1 MADAVSTFKAV
12 CRGGLNTGSDVLSLG
27 EQSSGAAIQLVNY
40 EPNLEGGYRRLSGFA
55 NNMGSV
61 TGTGSVLGVCVANGI
76 QQGIFGA
83 RTPSSGANYLHHWN
97 FYFTIAVTSGQGTNL
112 SVGETVTAVV
122 SSSDNTVVSAT
133 GTVKIAASALVTI
146 DFGFNPSIVFS
157 SGNVITGTTS
167 EGTATATGDAARI
180 GWTEITSDLI
190 ANDPDGVSASAS
202 ISLSSGVASATIG
215 GALAAGGAVNFTTH
229 AGSEQPRKVTIT
241 AGGNESGRTFT
252 VTGTDYLGSAQVEAI
267 TGPNNAT
274 VSTTKYFNTV
284 TSVTVSTPTQVI
296 VKAGGD
302 ESGRTYTVTGTDS
315 TDRILVEEL
324 TGPNNSTT
332 TSTQFFKTVTK
343 ISVDAAT
350 AGDVLVG
357 TSGDDNGI
365 SVAATSSEAE
375 DLTLGGELASGGAVS
390 FGIATA
396 GAVTIGS
403 GAGQYRPS
411 NPTMTGVTKVRFEKI
426 NFGTPKIVLTD
437 GINPAATYDGTN
449 YIQITDAIALNPVV
463 SGDPQDAPTDPTIA
477 AEFQNHL
484 FLAGDPA
491 EVSNL
496 YFSAPTAET
505 DYSPANGAGVI
516 NVGFEIVAIKKFRN
530 VLYIFGNNNI
540 KRLVGENAANFRLET
555 VTSNLGC
562 LATDSVVELGGDL
575 LFLAPDGIRPIGG
588 TNKIGDVNLETI
600 SKSIQSTI
608 NNLITSQELSG
619 LSAVIVRAKSQFRY
633 FFNVEGTAGLLG
645 ALREYKGNYS
655 FEFGQVAGIVCTCA
669 DSGYI
674 GTKEFVIHG
683 DSAGKVFQQE
693 TSNAFDTTN
702 ILSVYKTPFIYMDN
716 PEQRKNYYSVSTYM
730 SSEGINN
737 ILLGVTYDYEGTSV
751 LNPEN
756 LVIDLSSP
764 ASFYDSGTNIAVYD
778 TTDIYDGN
786 PSPVESSSFSGSGKS
801 VSFRY
806 VTDDTN
812 PSHSI
817 QGYSITYGTG
827 DVR

>member
-27 EQSSGAAIQLVNY
+27 TESSGAAIQLVNY

-55 NNMGSV
+55 NNMGTV

-122 SSSDNTVVSAT
+122 SSSDNTTVSAT

-146 DFGFNPSIVFS
+146 DFGFNPSVVFS
-157 SGNVITGTTS
+157 SGNVITGATS
-167 EGTATATGDAARI
+167 GGTATATGDAARI
-180 GWTEITSDLI
+180 GWTEVTSDVI
-190 ANDPDGVSASAS
+190 ANDPDGVSTSAS
-202 ISLSSGVASATIG
+202 ISLSSGVASATIN
-215 GALAAGGAVNFTTH
+215 GALSSGGAVNFTT
-229 AGSEQPRKVTIT
+229 AASEQPRQVTVT
-241 AGGNESGRTFT
+241 ASGNESGRIFT
-252 VTGTDYLGSAQVEAI
+252 VTGTDSSGSAQVDAI
-267 TGPNNAT
+267 TGPNNST
-274 VSTTKYFNTV
+274 VSTTDFFNTV
-284 TSVTVSTPTQVI
+284 TSVTVSAPLQVI

-302 ESGRTYTVTGTDS
+302 ESDRTFTVTGTNSEDA
-315 TDRILVEEL
+315 TLIEEL

-332 TSTQFFKTVTK
+332 TSVNSFKTVTS
-343 ISVDAAT
+343 IAVDAAT
-350 AGDVLVG
+350 AGAIEVG
-357 TSGDDNGI
+357 TSADDNGI
-365 SVAATSSEAE
+365 CASQTPSGAGN
-375 DLTLGGELASGGAVS
+375 LTINGALASSGAVS

-403 GAGQYRPS
+403 GTGQYSPN
-411 NPTMTGVTKVRFEKI
+411 NPTMTGVSNRRFEKI
-426 NFGTPKIVLTD
+426 NCGTPKIVLTD

-449 YIQITDAIALNPVV
+449 YIQIT
-463 SGDPQDAPTDPTIA
+463 SSFAPTDPTMS

-484 FLAGDPA
+484 FLAGDPE

-505 DYSPANGAGVI
+505 DFNPANGAGVI

-530 VLYIFGNNNI
+530 VLYIFGTNNI
-540 KRLVGENAANFRLET
+540 KRLVGENSANFTLET

-588 TNKIGDVNLETI
+588 TNKIGDVNLETV
-600 SKSIQSTI
+600 SKNIQQTVKNMI
-608 NNLITSQELSG
+608 VGETLTNLSS
-619 LSAVIVRAKSQFRY
+619 VIVRSKSQFRY
-633 FFNVEGTAGLLG
+633 MFSTSGSAGLIG
-645 ALREYKGNYS
+645 ALREYQGQYA
-655 FEFGQVAGIVCTCA
+655 FEFGQLSGIECTCA
-669 DSGYI
+669 DSGYV
-674 GTKEFVIHG
+674 GQTEFVIHG
-683 DSAGKVFQQE
+683 ASNGKVYQQE
-693 TSNAFDTTN
+693 SGNAFDTSN
-702 ILSVYKTPFIYMDN
+702 ILSIYKTPFIYMEN
-716 PEQRKNYYSVSTYM
+716 PEQRKTYYSKATYM
-730 SSEGINN
+730 SAEGNFSIA
-737 ILLGVTYDYEGTSV
+737 LSVTYDYDNTDIST
-751 LNPEN
+751 PDN
-756 LVIDLSSP
+756 LSMANTAP
-764 ASFYDSGTNIAVYD
+764 GAFFDSGTNIAVYD

-786 PSPVESSSFSGSGKS
+786 PSPVESVTFSGSGKAIA
-801 VSFRY
+801 FTY

-812 PSHSI
+812 ASHSI
-817 QGYSITYGTG
+817 QGYTVTYGLG

>member
-146 DFGFNPSIVFS
+146 DFGFNPPIVFS
-157 SGNVITGTTS
+157 SGNVITGATS
-167 EGTATATGDAARI
+167 GGAATATGNAARI

-190 ANDPDGVSASAS
+190 ADDPDGVSASAS

-215 GALAAGGAVNFTTH
+215 GALAAGGAVNFTTQ
-229 AGSEQPRKVTIT
+229 AGSEQPRQVTIT

-449 YIQITDAIALNPVV
+449 YIQIT
-463 SGDPQDAPTDPTIA
+463 SSFAPTDPTMS

-484 FLAGDPA
+484 FLAGDLT

-505 DYSPANGAGVI
+505 DFNPANGGGVI

-530 VLYIFGNNNI
+530 VLYIFGTNNI
-540 KRLVGENAANFRLET
+540 KRLVGENSANFRLET

-575 LFLAPDGIRPIGG
+575 LFLSPDGIRPIGG

-600 SKSIQSTI
+600 SKNIQSTVKNMI
-608 NNLITSQELSG
+608 VGETLTNLSS
-619 LSAVIVRAKSQFRY
+619 VIIRSKSQFRY
-633 FFNVEGTAGLLG
+633 MFSTSGSAGIIG
-645 ALREYKGNYS
+645 ALREYQGNYS
-655 FEFGQVAGIVCTCA
+655 FEFGQLSGIECTCA

-674 GTKEFVIHG
+674 GQTEFVIHG
-683 DSAGKVFQQE
+683 ASTGKVFQQE
-693 TSNAFDTTN
+693 SGDAFDTSN
-702 ILSVYKTPFIYMDN
+702 ILSIYKTPFVYMDN
-716 PEQRKNYYSVSTYM
+716 PEQRKNYYSTATYM
-730 SSEGINN
+730 SAEGNFSIA
-737 ILLGVTYDYEGTSV
+737 LGVSYDYENTDISTPDNLNMANTS
-751 LNPEN
+751 PG
-756 LVIDLSSP
+756 
-764 ASFYDSGTNIAVYD
+764 AFFDSGSNIAVYD

-786 PSPVESSSFSGSGKS
+786 PSPVESVTFSGSGKS
-801 VSFRY
+801 ISFVY

-817 QGYSITYGTG
+817 QGYTITYGLG

>member
-12 CRGGLNTGSDVLSLG
+12 CRGGLNSGTDVLSLG
-27 EQSSGAAIQLVNY
+27 EESSGAATQLVNY
-40 EPNLEGGYRRLSGFA
+40 EPNLEGGYRKINGYA
-55 NNMGSV
+55 NNFGTVGTSGVAGS
-61 TGTGSVLGVCVANGI
+61 GSVLGVCVANGI
-76 QQGIFGA
+76 QQGIFAA
-83 RTPSSGANYLHHWN
+83 RNIASGVNYLHHWN
-97 FYFTIAVTSGQGTNL
+97 FYYTFTVASDTNLTVGETLTERTTAGDASTATTVTGTLISKSSNTIVVNFGQTPSAVFTNGSAISDDSFDTNTTISTAPAEIGWVAVTS
-112 SVGETVTAVV
+112 
-122 SSSDNTVVSAT
+122 
-133 GTVKIAASALVTI
+133 
-146 DFGFNPSIVFS
+146 DF
-157 SGNVITGTTS
+157 
-167 EGTATATGDAARI
+167 
-180 GWTEITSDLI
+180 I

-215 GALAAGGAVNFTTH
+215 GALASSGAVNFTT
-229 AGSEQPRKVTIT
+229 ASGSEQPRQVTIT

-284 TSVTVSTPTQVI
+284 TSVTVSAPLQVI
-296 VKAGGD
+296 VKAGGN
-302 ESGRTYTVTGTDS
+302 ESGRTFTITGTDS
-315 TDRILVEEL
+315 EDATLIEEVI
-324 TGPNNSTT
+324 GPNAS
-332 TSTQFFKTVTK
+332 TSTSSNSFKT
-343 ISVDAAT
+343 ISSIAVDAAT
-350 AGDVLVG
+350 AGAVEVG
-357 TSGDDNGI
+357 TSADDNGI
-365 SVAATSSEAE
+365 CASQTPSSAGN
-375 DLTLGGELASGGAVS
+375 LTINGALASGGAVS

-411 NPTMTGVTKVRFEKI
+411 NPTLTGVTKIRFEKI

-449 YIQITDAIALNPVV
+449 YIQIVDSN
-463 SGDPQDAPTDPTIA
+463 APTDPTIA

-484 FLAGDPA
+484 FLAGDPT

-505 DYSPANGAGVI
+505 DFDPANGAGVI

-540 KRLVGENAANFRLET
+540 KRLVGENSANFTLET

-600 SKSIQSTI
+600 SKNIQSAINTI
-608 NNLITSQELSG
+608 ITTEELTT
-619 LSAVIVRAKSQFRY
+619 LTAVIIRAKSQFRY
-633 FFNVEGTAGLLG
+633 MFSSVGSTGIIG
-645 ALREYKGNYS
+645 ALREYQGQYT
-655 FEFGQVAGIVCTCA
+655 FEFGQTSGLECTCA

-683 DSAGKVFQQE
+683 DSTGKVFQQE
-693 TSNAFDTTN
+693 SGNAFDTSN

-730 SSEGINN
+730 SSEGINS
-737 ILLGVTYDYEGTSV
+737 ISLGVTYDYEGTEV
-751 LNPEN
+751 LNPQN
-756 LVIDLSSP
+756 LAIDLSSP
-764 ASFYDSGTNIAVYD
+764 ASFYDSGTNIAIYD

-786 PSPVESSSFSGSGKS
+786 PSPVESSTFSGSGKS

-817 QGYSITYGTG
+817 QGYTVTYGTG

>member
-27 EQSSGAAIQLVNY
+27 EQASGAAIQLVNY

-55 NNMGSV
+55 NNMGTV

-157 SGNVITGTTS
+157 SGNVITGATS
-167 EGTATATGDAARI
+167 GGTATATGDAARI
-180 GWTEITSDLI
+180 GWTEVTSDVI
-190 ANDPDGVSASAS
+190 ANDPDGVSTSAS

-215 GALAAGGAVNFTTH
+215 GALSSGGAVNFTT
-229 AGSEQPRKVTIT
+229 AASEQPRQVTVT
-241 AGGNESGRTFT
+241 ASGNESGRIFT
-252 VTGTDYLGSAQVEAI
+252 VTGTDSSGSAQVDAI
-267 TGPNNAT
+267 TGPNNST
-274 VSTTKYFNTV
+274 VSTTDFFNTV
-284 TSVTVSTPTQVI
+284 TSVTVSAPLQVI

-302 ESGRTYTVTGTDS
+302 ESGRTFTVTGTNSEDA
-315 TDRILVEEL
+315 TLIEEL

-332 TSTQFFKTVTK
+332 TSVNSFKTVTS
-343 ISVDAAT
+343 IAVDAAT
-350 AGDVLVG
+350 AGAIEVG
-357 TSGDDNGI
+357 TSADDNGI
-365 SVAATSSEAE
+365 CASQTPSEE
-375 DLTLGGELASGGAVS
+375 GNLTINGALASSGAVS

-403 GAGQYRPS
+403 GTGQYRPN
-411 NPTMTGVTKVRFEKI
+411 NPTMTGVSKIRFEKI

-449 YIQITDAIALNPVV
+449 YIQIT
-463 SGDPQDAPTDPTIA
+463 SSFAPTDPTMS

-484 FLAGDPA
+484 FLAGDPT

-496 YFSAPTAET
+496 YFSAPTVET
-505 DYSPANGAGVI
+505 DFDPANGAGVI

-530 VLYIFGNNNI
+530 VLYIFGTNNI
-540 KRLVGENAANFRLET
+540 KRLVGENSANFTLET

-575 LFLAPDGIRPIGG
+575 LFLSPDGIRPIGG
-588 TNKIGDVNLETI
+588 TNKIGDVNLETV
-600 SKSIQSTI
+600 SKNIQQTVKNMI
-608 NNLITSQELSG
+608 VGETLTNLSS
-619 LSAVIVRAKSQFRY
+619 VIVRSKSQFRY
-633 FFNVEGTAGLLG
+633 MFSTSGSSGLIG
-645 ALREYKGNYS
+645 ALREYQGNYS
-655 FEFGQVAGIVCTCA
+655 FEFGQLSGIECTCA

-674 GTKEFVIHG
+674 GQTEFVIHG
-683 DSAGKVFQQE
+683 ASTGKVFQQE
-693 TSNAFDTTN
+693 SGNAFDTSN
-702 ILSVYKTPFIYMDN
+702 ILSIYKTPFVYMDN
-716 PEQRKNYYSVSTYM
+716 PEQRKNYYSTATYM
-730 SSEGINN
+730 SAEGNFSIA
-737 ILLGVTYDYEGTSV
+737 LGVSYDYENTDISTPDNLSMANTS
-751 LNPEN
+751 PGAFF
-756 LVIDLSSP
+756 DTGS
-764 ASFYDSGTNIAVYD
+764 NIAVFD

-786 PSPVESSSFSGSGKS
+786 PSPVESVTFSGSGKAIA
-801 VSFRY
+801 FTY

-812 PSHSI
+812 ASHSI
-817 QGYSITYGTG
+817 QGYTITYGLG